1 MNANYGV
8 LEPLPSPVRD
18 KALKKRMFAER
29 SLARIGRSRQNSAGA
44 DHLKEPN
51 RRNNIMPEFRG
62 TTICAVKRGGK
73 TAIGR

>member
-29 SLARIGRSRQNSAGA
+29 SLARIGEIAAELGRE
-44 DHLKEPN
+44 L
-51 RRNNIMPEFRG
+51 
-62 TTICAVKRGGK
+62 TI
-73 TAIGR
+73 